1 MGDALEVRLP
11 SLDTGLFGQLRRGAA
26 AEWEAYVGHPF
37 VRGIADGT
45 LRPEHFRRF
54 LVQDYLYLLQ
64 YARVCALAVY
74 KADSVHDMR
83 SAAATVSGLLDTE
96 LAMHLGYCRG
106 WGLDEDAL
114 QAEPASI
121 ELLAYTGFMLD
132 RAQAGDLLD
141 LMAVLAACLV
151 GYAEVGV
158 RLGSDPATRRE
169 GNPYWSWIAMYSGD
183 KYLGLAEDGIVR
195 LNAMAEARGGTT
207 RFATLLRDFRTTVRL
222 EAAFWT
228 GAMASSSPVPDP
240 VTARA
245 R

>member
-1 MGDALEVRLP
+1 MDGMIETRLP
-11 SLDTGLFGQLRRGAA
+11 SLRSGLFGRLREGAA
-26 AEWEAYVGHPF
+26 SEWDAYVGHPF

-45 LRPEHFRRF
+45 LDPGHFRRF

-74 KADSVHDMR
+74 KSDSVHDMR

-96 LAMHLGYCRG
+96 LSMHLAYCRG
-106 WGLDEDAL
+106 WSLDEDAL

-151 GYAEVGV
+151 GYAEVGI
-158 RLGSDPATRRE
+158 RLGADPATRRV
-169 GNPYWSWIAMYSGD
+169 GNPYHSWIEMYSGD
-183 KYLGLAEDGIVR
+183 TYVGLAEAGIVR
-195 LNAMAEARGGTT
+195 LNAMAEARGGER
-207 RFATLLRDFRTTVRL
+207 RFAALLRDFRTTVRL
-222 EAAFWT
+222 EASFWS
-228 GAMASSSPVPDP
+228 GAMTDP
-240 VTARA
+240 PPART
-245 R
+245 